1 MAIVLGGLRVFI
13 MILWCSQGGDHPETN
28 LANSGYMPDM
38 NTWCSVCSQKKI
50 KKKDDDK
57 IFLLS
62 LLVYSQI
69 WLNIPRHKE
78 WSPPLNFA
86 DLWRSTS
93 TYIRSW
99 HTMEIG
105 HNTHTSVKAVT
116 TCIWSFSDG
125 GKSFGV
131 YFHKWCEI
139 SYNIQMVFSIDFFLG
154 GNFFPIFQKLFCH
167 KFPFLGKKIIKF
179 F

>member
-78 WSPPLNFA
+78 WS
-86 DLWRSTS
+86 
-93 TYIRSW
+93 
-99 HTMEIG
+99 
-105 HNTHTSVKAVT
+105 HTSVKAVT

-131 YFHKWCEI
+131 YFHKWWEI

-154 GNFFPIFQKLFCH
+154 GNFFSIFQKLFCH
-167 KFPFLGKKIIKF
+167 KFPFLGKKIIKK
-179 F
+179 